1 MTAPSPTGDTSEPT
15 DATAPADTTDTSGS
29 AETSEQVMRRK
40 FQEALA
46 RKHDGAGGGA
56 PGSGAQGRGVGPSAG
71 AKTQRQF
78 RRKSG

>member
-1 MTAPSPTGDTSEPT
+1 MTANAQTGDTSE
-15 DATAPADTTDTSGS
+15 PADTTDTSGPV
-29 AETSEQVMRRK
+29 ETSEQAMRRK

-56 PGSGAQGRGVGPSAG
+56 PGTGAQGRGVGPSAG